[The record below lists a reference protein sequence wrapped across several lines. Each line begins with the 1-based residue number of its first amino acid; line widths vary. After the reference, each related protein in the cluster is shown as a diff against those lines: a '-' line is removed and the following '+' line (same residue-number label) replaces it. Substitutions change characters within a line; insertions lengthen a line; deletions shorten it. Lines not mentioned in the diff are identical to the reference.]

1 MTIEPRFTTYIVS
14 TFAGYWLAFVAST
27 IVVAV
32 VKSEMVAALIPVLF
46 FSLFI
51 AIGVSLV
58 SSIIGYPSFRYL
70 FNKLTLTAIPKLFLA
85 GGISCLISV
94 LGFTLAFSYFIGGG
108 TELSAIIQTSLGI
121 SMFCILVVPFSV
133 LVYWFIER

>member
-14 TFAGYWLAFVAST
+14 TFAGYWLAFVASA

-32 VKSEMVAALIPVLF
+32 VESEMVVALIPVLL

-70 FNKLTLTAIPKLFLA
+70 YRKLALTAIPKLFLA

-94 LGFTLAFSYFIGGG
+94 LGFALAFSYFIGGG
-108 TELSAIIQTSLGI
+108 TELGAIIQTSLGI
-121 SMFCILVVPFSV
+121 LMFCIFVVPFSV